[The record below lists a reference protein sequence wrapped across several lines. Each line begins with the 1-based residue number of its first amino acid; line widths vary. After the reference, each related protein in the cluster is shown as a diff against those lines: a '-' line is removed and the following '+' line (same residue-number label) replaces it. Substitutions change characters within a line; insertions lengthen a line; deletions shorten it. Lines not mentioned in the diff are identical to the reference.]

1 MIRKYFLPLLAVAGV
16 LFAVWTAVQSTKP
29 MPSAKA
35 VVEPPQLPY
44 AYKISGSGI
53 VEASTR
59 NIAVGTP
66 VSALVA
72 KVFVRVSQ
80 RVQAGD
86 PLFLLDDRKER
97 ALLAVKETALVEARA
112 RLRRLLEVPRKEE
125 LPSARAK
132 VREAEA
138 IAEDLR
144 LQLKS
149 AEGVSVQKTI
159 SLEDLN
165 KRRFAYQAAEARLA
179 EAKASLELLEA
190 GAWKADIEVAKAEIS
205 RVEAELEAA
214 KVEVDRLVV
223 RAPVAGNALQVN
235 IRLGEFAQSGAPS
248 QPLMLLGD
256 LERLHVRVDID
267 ENDAWRFKPA
277 SSAVAFVR
285 GNPKL
290 KADLTYE
297 YMEPYVI
304 PKRSLTGDSTERVD
318 TRVMQVVYSFS
329 RGALN
334 IYAGQLMDVYI
345 EDQEAHSAPTVAS
358 GKPGKH

>member
-1 MIRKYFLPLLAVAGV
+1 MVRKYLFPLLAFAGV

-35 VVEPPQLPY
+35 VVEPPQPPY
-44 AYKISGSGI
+44 AHKISGAGI

-72 KVFVRVSQ
+72 QVFVRVSQ
-80 RVQAGD
+80 KVQAGD

-97 ALLAVKETALVEARA
+97 ASLAVKEKALVEAKA
-112 RLRRLLEVPRKEE
+112 RLRRLLEAPRKEE
-125 LPSARAK
+125 LPQARAR

-138 IAEDLR
+138 VAEDLR
-144 LQLKS
+144 LQLQS
-149 AEGVSVQKTI
+149 AESVSVQKTI

-165 KRRFAYQAAEARLA
+165 KRRFAYQAAVARVA

-190 GAWKADIEVAKAEIS
+190 GAWKADIEVARAEVS
-205 RVEAELEAA
+205 RAEAEVEAA
-214 KVEVDRLVV
+214 KVEVDRLLVK
-223 RAPVAGNALQVN
+223 APVAGFALQVN
-235 IRLGEFAQSGAPS
+235 IRPGEFAQSGVLS

-267 ENDAWRFKPA
+267 ENDAWRFKPTSA
-277 SSAVAFVR
+277 AVAFAR

-290 KADLTYE
+290 KATLTYE
-297 YMEPYVI
+297 YTEPYVV

-329 RGALN
+329 REDLN
-334 IYAGQLMDVYI
+334 VYAGQLMDVYI
-345 EDQEAHSAPTVAS
+345 EDQAAQAAPAAGPAKT
-358 GKPGKH
+358 GKK

>member
-16 LFAVWTAVQSTKP
+16 LFAVWTAVQSAKP

-35 VVEPPQLPY
+35 VAEPPQPPY

-72 KVFVRVSQ
+72 KVFIRVSQ
-80 RVQAGD
+80 RVQVGD

-97 ALLAVKETALVEARA
+97 AMLVVDETALAEARA
-112 RLRRLLEVPRKEE
+112 RLRRLMEAPRKEE
-125 LPSARAK
+125 LPQARAK

-138 IAEDLR
+138 VAEDLR

-149 AEGVSVQKTI
+149 AEGVTVQKTI

-179 EAKASLELLEA
+179 EAKASLDLLEA
-190 GAWKADIEVAKAEIS
+190 GAWKADIGVAKAEVF
-205 RVEAELEAA
+205 RAEAEVEAA
-214 KVEVDRLVV
+214 KVEVDRLVIK
-223 RAPVAGNALQVN
+223 APVAGYVLQVN
-235 IRLGEFAQSGAPS
+235 IRPGEFAQSGAPS
-248 QPLMLLGD
+248 QPLILLGD

-267 ENDAWRFKPA
+267 ENDAWRFKPT
-277 SSAVAFVR
+277 STAVAFVR

-329 RGALN
+329 REALN

-345 EDQEAHSAPTVAS
+345 EDQPPQSSPTAPP
-358 GKPGKH
+358 GKPGK